1 MLALCFDEC
10 CNIVD
15 PAKLIAD
22 FIAAER
28 NTYAQCPDCEAIN
41 RLNEFKIFQ
50 GNEPPQD
57 LLDQL
62 RKAEEEFESKK
73 KKIIADSIEKSKQV
87 YIGKTLEHLAP
98 TVSRFGHQPRDCRFL
113 AEPIDFISFDG
124 LFHDDKVSKIT
135 FIDAKT
141 GEAKLS
147 ARQKSIR
154 KAVEDG
160 KVFFEEFRL
169 ESE

>member
-1 MLALCFDEC
+1 MGADASKLLAE
-10 CNIVD
+10 
-15 PAKLIAD
+15 

-28 NTYAQCPDCEAIN
+28 NTYAQCPDCNAIH

-50 GNEPPQD
+50 GTEPPQD

-62 RKAEEEFESKK
+62 RQAELEFEEKK
-73 KKIIADSIEKSKQV
+73 KKIIQESIEKSKQV

-98 TVSRFGHQPRDCRFL
+98 TVTKFGHQPRDCRFL
-113 AEPIDFISFDG
+113 AEPIDFIAFDG
-124 LFHDDKVSKIT
+124 LFNDDRVSKIT

-141 GEAKLS
+141 GDAKLS
-147 ARQKSIR
+147 SRQKSIR
-154 KAVEDG
+154 KAIDDG

-169 ESE
+169 ESDSE